1 MLTFITRF
9 NQPGF
14 FMENELKIGEYNTL
28 RIIKEVPFGLYLDGY
43 EDEILL
49 PLQYVPETYAIDD
62 MLEVFIYRDSED
74 RIIATT
80 LRPKA
85 TINEFAYLEV
95 KSVTPLGVFLEWGL
109 AKDLFVPF
117 SQQFQK
123 MSVGRSYMVYI
134 YLDHQTDRIVASAR
148 IEKFLPITDGSEF
161 TIGDKVAVIPFE
173 HTDLGIKCLVNNCKI
188 GMLFKNQV
196 FTNMTFGEVTS
207 VYIANIRPDGKLDL
221 RTDLSIGMNRIDA
234 QSTKIL
240 DAIKAN
246 HGVLYLHDKSP
257 AEDIYTQLNMSKKD
271 FKKGVG
277 TLYKSKLITLHND
290 CISLL

>member
-1 MLTFITRF
+1 
-9 NQPGF
+9 
-14 FMENELKIGEYNTL
+14 MENELKIGEYNHL

-49 PLQYVPETYAIDD
+49 PLQYVPEIYEIDQFID
-62 MLEVFIYRDSED
+62 VFIYRDSED

-80 LRPKA
+80 LKPKA
-85 TINEFAYLEV
+85 TINQFAYLEV
-95 KSVTPLGVFLEWGL
+95 KAVTPLGVFMEWGL

-123 MSVGRSYMVYI
+123 MSVGRSYLVYV
-134 YLDHQTDRIVASAR
+134 YLDGQTDRIVASAR
-148 IEKFLPITDGSEF
+148 VEKFLPLTDGSEF
-161 TIGDKVAVIPFE
+161 TIGDKVDAIPFE

-196 FTNMTFGEVTS
+196 FTNLTFGKS
-207 VYIANIRPDGKLDL
+207 IPVYIANIRPDGKLDL
-221 RTDLSIGMNRIDA
+221 RLEPLGMVRIDSQA
-234 QSTKIL
+234 ERIL
-240 DAIKAN
+240 NAIKEN
-246 HGVLYLHDKSP
+246 NGVLKLHDKSP
-257 AEDIYTQLNMSKKD
+257 AEEIYQTFGMSKKD

-277 TLYKSKLITLHND
+277 ALYKSKLIALHSD

>member
-1 MLTFITRF
+1 
-9 NQPGF
+9 
-14 FMENELKIGEYNTL
+14 MENELKIGEYNHL

-49 PLQYVPETYAIDD
+49 PLQYVPETYEIDQFID
-62 MLEVFIYRDSED
+62 VFIYRDSED

-80 LRPKA
+80 LKPKA
-85 TINEFAYLEV
+85 TVDQFAYLEV
-95 KSVTPLGVFLEWGL
+95 KAVTPLGVFMEWGL

-123 MSVGRSYMVYI
+123 MSVGRSYLVYI
-134 YLDHQTDRIVASAR
+134 YLDGQTDRIVASAR
-148 IEKFLPITDGSEF
+148 VEKFLPITDGSEF
-161 TIGDKVAVIPFE
+161 TIGDKVEAIPFE

-196 FTNMTFGEVTS
+196 FTNLTFGEPTT

-221 RTDLSIGMNRIDA
+221 RLEAVGMVRTDSQAERILA
-234 QSTKIL
+234 
-240 DAIKAN
+240 AIKEN
-246 HGVLYLHDKSP
+246 NGVLMLHDKSP
-257 AEDIYTQLNMSKKD
+257 AEEIYQQFGMSKKD

-277 TLYKSKLITLHND
+277 ALYKSKLIALHSD
-290 CISLL
+290 CMSLL

>member
-1 MLTFITRF
+1 
-9 NQPGF
+9 
-14 FMENELKIGEYNTL
+14 MENELKIGEYNHL

-49 PLQYVPETYAIDD
+49 PLQYVPENYQIDD
-62 MLEVFIYRDSED
+62 FIDVFIYRDSED

-80 LRPKA
+80 LKPKA
-85 TINEFAYLEV
+85 TIDQFAYLEV
-95 KSVTPLGVFLEWGL
+95 KSVTPLGVFMEWGL

-123 MSVGRSYMVYI
+123 MSVGRSYFVYV
-134 YLDHQTDRIVASAR
+134 YLDSQTDRIVASAR
-148 IEKFLPITDGSEF
+148 IEKFLPLTDGSEF
-161 TIGDKVAVIPFE
+161 TIGDKVSAIPFE

-196 FTNMTFGEVTS
+196 FTNLTFGESTN
-207 VYIANIRPDGKLDL
+207 VYINNIRLDGKLDL
-221 RTDLSIGMNRIDA
+221 RLEPVGMVRIDA
-234 QSTKIL
+234 QAERIL
-240 DAIKAN
+240 TAIKASN
-246 HGVLYLHDKSP
+246 GVLKLHDKSP
-257 AEDIYTQLNMSKKD
+257 AEEIYFELGMSKKD

-277 TLYKSKLITLHND
+277 ALYKSKLIALHSN

>member
-1 MLTFITRF
+1 
-9 NQPGF
+9 
-14 FMENELKIGEYNTL
+14 MENELKIGEYNHL

-49 PLQYVPETYAIDD
+49 PLQYVPETYEIDQFID
-62 MLEVFIYRDSED
+62 VFIYRDSED

-80 LRPKA
+80 LKPKA
-85 TINEFAYLEV
+85 TINQFAYLEV
-95 KSVTPLGVFLEWGL
+95 KAVTPLGVFMEWGL

-123 MSVGRSYMVYI
+123 MSVGRSYLVYV
-134 YLDHQTDRIVASAR
+134 YLDGQTDRIVASAR
-148 IEKFLPITDGSEF
+148 VEKFLPLTDGSEF
-161 TIGDKVAVIPFE
+161 TIGDKVDAIPFE

-196 FTNMTFGEVTS
+196 FTNLTFGESTP

-221 RTDLSIGMNRIDA
+221 RLEPVGMVRIDSQA
-234 QSTKIL
+234 ERIL
-240 DAIKAN
+240 NAIKDN
-246 HGVLYLHDKSP
+246 NGVLKLHDKSP
-257 AEDIYTQLNMSKKD
+257 AEEIYQALGMSKKD

-277 TLYKSKLITLHND
+277 ALYKSKLIALHND

>member
-1 MLTFITRF
+1 
-9 NQPGF
+9 
-14 FMENELKIGEYNTL
+14 MENELKIGEYNHL

-49 PLQYVPETYAIDD
+49 PLQYVPENYQLDDFID
-62 MLEVFIYRDSED
+62 VFIYRDSED

-80 LRPKA
+80 LKPKA
-85 TINEFAYLEV
+85 TIDQFAYLEV
-95 KSVTPLGVFLEWGL
+95 KSVTPLGVFMEWGL

-123 MSVGRSYMVYI
+123 MSVGRSYFVYV
-134 YLDHQTDRIVASAR
+134 YLDSQTDRIVASAR
-148 IEKFLPITDGSEF
+148 IEKFLPLTDGSEF
-161 TIGDKVAVIPFE
+161 TIGDKVSAIPFE

-196 FTNMTFGEVTS
+196 FTNLTFGESTN
-207 VYIANIRPDGKLDL
+207 VYINNIRTDGKLDL
-221 RTDLSIGMNRIDA
+221 RLEPVGMVRIDA
-234 QSTKIL
+234 QAERIL
-240 DAIKAN
+240 NAIKSSN
-246 HGVLYLHDKSP
+246 GVLKLHDKSP
-257 AEDIYTQLNMSKKD
+257 AEEIYFELGMSKKD

-277 TLYKSKLITLHND
+277 ALYKSKLIALHSD

>member
-1 MLTFITRF
+1 
-9 NQPGF
+9 
-14 FMENELKIGEYNTL
+14 MENELKIGEYNHL

-49 PLQYVPETYAIDD
+49 PLQYVPETYEIDQFID
-62 MLEVFIYRDSED
+62 VFIYRDSED

-80 LRPKA
+80 LKPKA

-95 KSVTPLGVFLEWGL
+95 KAVTPLGVFMEWGL

-123 MSVGRSYMVYI
+123 MSVGRSYLVYI
-134 YLDHQTDRIVASAR
+134 YLDGQTDRIVASAR
-148 IEKFLPITDGSEF
+148 VEKFLPITDGSEF
-161 TIGDKVAVIPFE
+161 TIGDKVDAIPFE

-196 FTNMTFGEVTS
+196 FTNLTFGEPTT

-221 RTDLSIGMNRIDA
+221 RLEAVGMVRIDSQA
-234 QSTKIL
+234 ERIL
-240 DAIKAN
+240 AAIKEN
-246 HGVLYLHDKSP
+246 NGVLMLHDKSP
-257 AEDIYTQLNMSKKD
+257 AEEIYQQFGMSKKD

-277 TLYKSKLITLHND
+277 ALYKSKLIALHSD

>member
-1 MLTFITRF
+1 
-9 NQPGF
+9 
-14 FMENELKIGEYNTL
+14 MENELKIGEYNHL

-49 PLQYVPETYAIDD
+49 PLQYVPETYEIDQFID
-62 MLEVFIYRDSED
+62 VFIYRDSED

-80 LRPKA
+80 LKPKA
-85 TINEFAYLEV
+85 TINQFAYLEV
-95 KSVTPLGVFLEWGL
+95 KAVTPLGVFMEWGL

-123 MSVGRSYMVYI
+123 MSVGRSYLVYV
-134 YLDHQTDRIVASAR
+134 YLDGQTDRIVASAR
-148 IEKFLPITDGSEF
+148 VEKFLPLTDGSEF
-161 TIGDKVAVIPFE
+161 TIGDKVDAIPFE

-196 FTNMTFGEVTS
+196 FTNLTFGESTL

-221 RTDLSIGMNRIDA
+221 RLEPVGMVRIDSQA
-234 QSTKIL
+234 ERIL
-240 DAIKAN
+240 NAIKDN
-246 HGVLYLHDKSP
+246 NGVLKLHDKSP
-257 AEDIYTQLNMSKKD
+257 AEEIYQALGMSKKD

-277 TLYKSKLITLHND
+277 ALYKSKLIALHSD

>member
-1 MLTFITRF
+1 
-9 NQPGF
+9 
-14 FMENELKIGEYNTL
+14 MENELKIGEYNHL

-49 PLQYVPETYAIDD
+49 PLQYVPENYQIDD
-62 MLEVFIYRDSED
+62 FIDVFIYRDSED

-80 LRPKA
+80 LKPKA
-85 TINEFAYLEV
+85 TIDQFAYLEV
-95 KSVTPLGVFLEWGL
+95 KSVTPLGVFMEWGL

-123 MSVGRSYMVYI
+123 MSVGRSYFVYV
-134 YLDHQTDRIVASAR
+134 YLDSQTDRIVASAR
-148 IEKFLPITDGSEF
+148 IEKFLPITDSSEF
-161 TIGDKVAVIPFE
+161 TIGDKVEAIPFE

-196 FTNMTFGEVTS
+196 FTNLTFGESTN
-207 VYIANIRPDGKLDL
+207 VYINNIRPDGKLDL
-221 RTDLSIGMNRIDA
+221 RLEPVGMVRIDGQA
-234 QSTKIL
+234 ERIL
-240 DAIKAN
+240 TAIKASN
-246 HGVLYLHDKSP
+246 GVLKLHDKSP
-257 AEDIYTQLNMSKKD
+257 AEEIYFELGMSKKD

-277 TLYKSKLITLHND
+277 ALYKSKLIALHSD

>member
-1 MLTFITRF
+1 
-9 NQPGF
+9 
-14 FMENELKIGEYNTL
+14 MENELKIGEYNHL

-49 PLQYVPETYAIDD
+49 PLQYVPETYEIDQFID
-62 MLEVFIYRDSED
+62 VFIYRDSED

-80 LRPKA
+80 LKPKA
-85 TINEFAYLEV
+85 TINQFAYLEV
-95 KSVTPLGVFLEWGL
+95 KAVTPLGVFMEWGL

-123 MSVGRSYMVYI
+123 MSVGRSYLVYV
-134 YLDHQTDRIVASAR
+134 YLDGQTDRIVASAR
-148 IEKFLPITDGSEF
+148 VEKFLPLTDGSEF
-161 TIGDKVAVIPFE
+161 TIGDKVDAIPFE

-196 FTNMTFGEVTS
+196 FTNLTFGMSTP

-221 RTDLSIGMNRIDA
+221 RLEPVGMVRIDSQA
-234 QSTKIL
+234 DRIL
-240 DAIKAN
+240 NAIKDN
-246 HGVLYLHDKSP
+246 NGVLKLHDKSP
-257 AEDIYTQLNMSKKD
+257 AEEIYQALGMSKKD

-277 TLYKSKLITLHND
+277 ALYKSKLITLHSD

>member
-1 MLTFITRF
+1 
-9 NQPGF
+9 
-14 FMENELKIGEYNTL
+14 MENELKIGEYNHL

-49 PLQYVPETYAIDD
+49 PLQYVPETYEIDQFID
-62 MLEVFIYRDSED
+62 VFIYRDSED

-80 LRPKA
+80 LHPKA
-85 TINEFAYLEV
+85 TIDQFAYLEV
-95 KSVTPLGVFLEWGL
+95 KAVTPLGVFMEWGL

-123 MSVGRSYMVYI
+123 MSVGRSYLVYI
-134 YLDHQTDRIVASAR
+134 YLDGQTDRIVASAR
-148 IEKFLPITDGSEF
+148 VEKFLPLTDGTEF
-161 TIGDKVAVIPFE
+161 TIGDKVDVIPFE

-196 FTNMTFGEVTS
+196 FTNLTFGEPTS
-207 VYIANIRPDGKLDL
+207 VYISNIRPDGKLDL
-221 RTDLSIGMNRIDA
+221 RLEPIGMIRIDA
-234 QSTKIL
+234 QAERIL
-240 DAIKAN
+240 SAIREN
-246 HGVLYLHDKSP
+246 NGVLKLHDKSP
-257 AEDIYTQLNMSKKD
+257 AEEIYLHLGMSKKD

-277 TLYKSKLITLHND
+277 ALYKSKLITLHSD

>member
-1 MLTFITRF
+1 
-9 NQPGF
+9 
-14 FMENELKIGEYNTL
+14 MENELKIGEYNHL

-49 PLQYVPETYAIDD
+49 PLQYVPETYEIDQFID
-62 MLEVFIYRDSED
+62 VFIYRDSED

-80 LRPKA
+80 LKPKA
-85 TINEFAYLEV
+85 TIDQFAYLEV
-95 KSVTPLGVFLEWGL
+95 KAVTPLGVFMEWGL

-123 MSVGRSYMVYI
+123 MSVGRSYLVYV
-134 YLDHQTDRIVASAR
+134 YLDGQTDRIVASAR
-148 IEKFLPITDGSEF
+148 VEKFLPLTDGSEF
-161 TIGDKVAVIPFE
+161 TIGDKVDAIPFE

-196 FTNMTFGEVTS
+196 FTNLTFGESTS

-221 RTDLSIGMNRIDA
+221 RLEAVGMVRIDSQA
-234 QSTKIL
+234 ERIL
-240 DAIKAN
+240 AAIKEN
-246 HGVLYLHDKSP
+246 NGVLMLHDKSP
-257 AEDIYTQLNMSKKD
+257 AEDIYQQFGMSKKD

-277 TLYKSKLITLHND
+277 ALYKSKLIALHND

>member
-1 MLTFITRF
+1 
-9 NQPGF
+9 
-14 FMENELKIGEYNTL
+14 MENELKIGEYNHL

-49 PLQYVPETYAIDD
+49 PLQYVPETYEIDQFID
-62 MLEVFIYRDSED
+62 VFIYRDSED

-80 LRPKA
+80 LKPKA
-85 TINEFAYLEV
+85 TINQFAYLEV
-95 KSVTPLGVFLEWGL
+95 KAVTPLGVFMEWGL

-123 MSVGRSYMVYI
+123 MSVGRSYLVYV
-134 YLDHQTDRIVASAR
+134 YLDGQTDRIVASAR
-148 IEKFLPITDGSEF
+148 VEKFLPLTDGSEF
-161 TIGDKVAVIPFE
+161 TIGDKVDAIPFE

-196 FTNMTFGEVTS
+196 FTNLTFGESTP

-221 RTDLSIGMNRIDA
+221 RLDPVGMVRIDSQA
-234 QSTKIL
+234 ERIL
-240 DAIKAN
+240 NAIKDN
-246 HGVLYLHDKSP
+246 NGVLKLHDKSP
-257 AEDIYTQLNMSKKD
+257 AEEIYQALGMSKKD

-277 TLYKSKLITLHND
+277 ALYKSKLIALHSD

>member
-1 MLTFITRF
+1 
-9 NQPGF
+9 
-14 FMENELKIGEYNTL
+14 MENELKIGEYNHL

-49 PLQYVPETYAIDD
+49 PLQYVPETYEIDQFID
-62 MLEVFIYRDSED
+62 VFIYRDSED

-80 LRPKA
+80 LKPKA
-85 TINEFAYLEV
+85 TVDQFAYLEV
-95 KSVTPLGVFLEWGL
+95 KAVTPLGVFMEWGL

-123 MSVGRSYMVYI
+123 MSVGRSYLVYI
-134 YLDHQTDRIVASAR
+134 YLDGQTDRIVASAR
-148 IEKFLPITDGSEF
+148 VEKFLPITDGSEF
-161 TIGDKVAVIPFE
+161 TIGNKVEAIPFE

-196 FTNMTFGEVTS
+196 FTNLTFGEPTS

-221 RTDLSIGMNRIDA
+221 RLEAVGMVRIDSQA
-234 QSTKIL
+234 ERIL
-240 DAIKAN
+240 AAIKEN
-246 HGVLYLHDKSP
+246 NGVLMLHDKSP
-257 AEDIYTQLNMSKKD
+257 AEEIYQQFGMSKKD

-277 TLYKSKLITLHND
+277 ALYKSKLIALHSD

>member
-1 MLTFITRF
+1 
-9 NQPGF
+9 
-14 FMENELKIGEYNTL
+14 MENELKIGEYNHL

-49 PLQYVPETYAIDD
+49 PLQYVPETYEIDQFID
-62 MLEVFIYRDSED
+62 VFIYRDSED

-80 LRPKA
+80 LKPKA
-85 TINEFAYLEV
+85 TINQFAYLEV
-95 KSVTPLGVFLEWGL
+95 KAVTPLGVFMEWGL

-123 MSVGRSYMVYI
+123 MSVGRSYLVYV
-134 YLDHQTDRIVASAR
+134 YLDGQTDRIVASAR
-148 IEKFLPITDGSEF
+148 VEKFLPLTDGSEF
-161 TIGDKVAVIPFE
+161 TIGDKVYAIPFE

-196 FTNMTFGEVTS
+196 FTNLTFGESTPI
-207 VYIANIRPDGKLDL
+207 YIANIRPDGKLDL
-221 RTDLSIGMNRIDA
+221 RLEPVGMVRIDSQA
-234 QSTKIL
+234 ERIL
-240 DAIKAN
+240 NAIKDN
-246 HGVLYLHDKSP
+246 NGVLKLHDKSP
-257 AEDIYTQLNMSKKD
+257 AEEIYQALGMSKKD

-277 TLYKSKLITLHND
+277 ALYKSKLIALRSD

>member
-1 MLTFITRF
+1 
-9 NQPGF
+9 
-14 FMENELKIGEYNTL
+14 MENELKIGEYNHL

-49 PLQYVPETYAIDD
+49 PLQYVPESYEIDQFID
-62 MLEVFIYRDSED
+62 VFIYRDSED

-80 LRPKA
+80 LKPKA
-85 TINEFAYLEV
+85 TINQFAYLEV
-95 KSVTPLGVFLEWGL
+95 KAVTPLGVFMEWGL

-123 MSVGRSYMVYI
+123 MSVGRSYLVYV
-134 YLDHQTDRIVASAR
+134 YLDGQTDRIVASAR
-148 IEKFLPITDGSEF
+148 VEKFLPLTDGSEF
-161 TIGDKVAVIPFE
+161 TIGDKVDAIPFE

-196 FTNMTFGEVTS
+196 FTNLTFGESTP

-221 RTDLSIGMNRIDA
+221 RLEPVGMVRIDSQA
-234 QSTKIL
+234 ERIL
-240 DAIKAN
+240 NAIKDN
-246 HGVLYLHDKSP
+246 NGVLKLHDKSP
-257 AEDIYTQLNMSKKD
+257 AEEIYQALGMSKKD

-277 TLYKSKLITLHND
+277 ALYKSKLIALHSD

>member
-1 MLTFITRF
+1 
-9 NQPGF
+9 
-14 FMENELKIGEYNTL
+14 MENELKIGEYNHL

-49 PLQYVPETYAIDD
+49 PLQYVPENYQIDD
-62 MLEVFIYRDSED
+62 FIDVFIYRDSED

-80 LRPKA
+80 LKPKA
-85 TINEFAYLEV
+85 TIDQFAYLEV
-95 KSVTPLGVFLEWGL
+95 KSVTPLGVFMEWGL

-123 MSVGRSYMVYI
+123 MSVGRSYFVYV
-134 YLDHQTDRIVASAR
+134 YLDSQTDRIVASAR
-148 IEKFLPITDGSEF
+148 IEKFLPLTDGSEF
-161 TIGDKVAVIPFE
+161 TIGDKVSAIPFE

-196 FTNMTFGEVTS
+196 FTNLTFGESTN
-207 VYIANIRPDGKLDL
+207 VYINNIRLDGKLDL
-221 RTDLSIGMNRIDA
+221 RLEPMGMVRIDA
-234 QSTKIL
+234 QAERIL
-240 DAIKAN
+240 TAIKASN
-246 HGVLYLHDKSP
+246 GVLKLHDKSP
-257 AEDIYTQLNMSKKD
+257 AEEIYFELGMSKKD

-277 TLYKSKLITLHND
+277 ALYKSKLIALHSD